1 MGSAIFEGMMIHKA
15 VYWAPP
21 TNDGWGKP
29 TFADPVEIDCRWEDT
44 SKLFMSKE
52 GKETVSRSIIYTETA
67 LELDGYL
74 WKGEEADLD
83 SDEGEDPRKLDKAYI
98 IRSVAATPSIDGTVT
113 LYEVML

>member
-44 SKLFMSKE
+44 TKVFVSKE
-52 GKETVSRSIIYTETA
+52 GKESISQSIVFTEEGLAT
-67 LELDGYL
+67 DGYL

-83 SDEGEDPRKLDKAYI
+83 SEQGEDPRKLDDAYV
-98 IRSVAATPSIDGTVT
+98 IRSVAAIPGLDGTIT
-113 LYEVML
+113 LYEAIL